1 MILKGINRIYFSKML
16 ECGEM
21 DKRLRPMKMISFQSW
36 LLSKIAKVLSPNSGQ
51 AKFNKTQTNYTLFCR
66 KKQYSICFLFYKLL
80 QDSNKF
86 TFSNLNDWSCVV
98 LVEVVLII
106 SPSHDVKTLNCKPQ
120 NFFVLLLCVTIS
132 ALSPPLRFRNT
143 FNNLIFPLFFEKQK
157 FKTE

>member
-1 MILKGINRIYFSKML
+1 ML

-21 DKRLRPMKMISFQSW
+21 NKRLRPMKMISFQCW
-36 LLSKIAKVLSPNSGQ
+36 LPRKIAKVSSPNSGQ
-51 AKFNKTQTNYTLFCR
+51 AKFNKTQTNCTFFLQE
-66 KKQYSICFLFYKLL
+66 KQYSICFLFYKML
-80 QDSNKF
+80 QDLNKF
-86 TFSNLNDWSCVV
+86 TFSNLNGWNCVV
-98 LVEVVLII
+98 VVEVVLII